1 MLIIVLKVPS
11 QAIPMKVLLA
21 RLLLAFMLV
30 WLPLQGYALEAMS
43 TCQRH
48 HDHAAVM
55 ENSAHEGCHGER
67 SATVQPPS
75 FIKSDLAACD
85 DCASC
90 HLIAQPALVVKPLCL
105 GIDAARPQQPPLS
118 VTFSLFF
125 PEQPQ
130 RPPLAFFS

>member
-1 MLIIVLKVPS
+1 
-11 QAIPMKVLLA
+11 MKVLLA

-30 WLPLQGYALEAMS
+30 WLPLQGYAVEAMS

-48 HDHAAVM
+48 HDHMAMM
-55 ENSAHEGCHGER
+55 EEESVQHEGCHGDQ
-67 SATVQPPS
+67 SPAVQSSS
-75 FIKSDLAACD
+75 FIKANLNCD

-90 HLIAQPALVVKPLCL
+90 HLISQPALIVKPLFL
-105 GIDAARPQQPPLS
+105 GIDAVKPRQPVFS
-118 VTFSLFF
+118 VSFSLFF

>member
-1 MLIIVLKVPS
+1 
-11 QAIPMKVLLA
+11 MKVLLA

-55 ENSAHEGCHGER
+55 EDTGHEGCHGEHVA
-67 SATVQPPS
+67 ATQAPS
-75 FIKSDLAACD
+75 LIKASPVACD

-90 HLIAQPALVVKPLCL
+90 HLITQPALIVKPLFL
-105 GIDAARPQQPPLS
+105 GIDAIRPQQPVLS